1 MTKKAQPAEQVGG
14 GEKQQRRSRS
24 RQPGSI
30 QAYDTDTGKRWRF
43 QIYVLKDPEYPEMG
57 SRRLTRSGFT
67 STDEANDAL
76 QEALKQRKQNEK
88 FGNKVPTVGGYAD
101 EWAAGLKLAAST
113 ITGYKKI
120 IRNHIRPQLGAIR
133 LDKLTA
139 TRIARHYRDLEDLGR
154 NDEYGKGQ
162 PLSAN
167 SVHKVH
173 VVLGAILD
181 AAIDDGHLTVNP
193 AKKKRTVKP
202 PKSSEV
208 RAQKPE
214 IATWTA
220 EQLKAFLNWYR
231 EVLEEELFP
240 LWRLIAYTGMRR
252 SEALALRWSDINTK
266 TMRVSIRRAVD
277 TDDWAKTKTTKTG
290 QARVID
296 VDAETLKVLA
306 SYKVARA
313 EVSFELAKAAAYVFG
328 DDAGKL
334 RSPDAMTSRWD
345 RRLKWATAKFDSL
358 HRVTIKGL
366 RHTHAT
372 LLLELGEHPKVV
384 QERLGH
390 STITTTMNIYSHVTP
405 TMQRSAVDRFA
416 AHLGK
421 AEGYR
426 PKGVDGVLI

>member
-1 MTKKAQPAEQVGG
+1 MTTKQQPDQPSGG

-30 QAYDTDTGKRWRF
+30 QDYDTDKGKRWRF

-57 SRRLTRSGFT
+57 SRRLTRSGFM

-88 FGNKVPTVGGYAD
+88 FGDKVPTVGTYAD

-113 ITGYKKI
+113 IKGYKKI
-120 IRNHIRPQLGAIR
+120 IRNHIKPQLGMIR

-139 TRIARHYRDLEDLGR
+139 TRIARHYRDLEKSGR
-154 NDEYGKGQ
+154 KDEYGKGK

-193 AKKKRTVKP
+193 TKKKRTVKAP
-202 PKSSEV
+202 TTSEV

-214 IATWTA
+214 IVTWTS
-220 EQLKAFLNWYR
+220 EQLAQFLAWN
-231 EVLEEELFP
+231 EEELKDDLFP

-252 SEALALRWSDINTK
+252 SEALALKWGDINTK
-266 TMRVSIRRAVD
+266 RMTVSIRRAVD
-277 TDDWAKTKTTKTG
+277 TDDWTKTKPPKTG
-290 QARVID
+290 NARVID
-296 VDAETLKVLA
+296 VDEDTLKVLA

-313 EVSFELAKAAAYVFG
+313 GLAFELAKADAYIFG
-328 DDAGKL
+328 DDDGKL

-345 RRLKWATAKFDSL
+345 RRMNWLTQQYDSM

-405 TMQRSAVDRFA
+405 TMQRSAVTRFA

-421 AEGYR
+421 A
-426 PKGVDGVLI
+426 